1 MKESK
6 EKNDLFF
13 VCSLIEYIARK
24 TKNKKKYIVD
34 AIGKEKITKLYK
46 LAEVYHSENID
57 KVSDE
62 IIEESKIKLGNYEL
76 KLNNEKRPTFWELG
90 RIYERLIVMVNDNQ
104 EEYINTLFEVMTSWI
119 IEHLDNYNSSLYY
132 ENPGYIYE
140 CYKEGKIL

>member
-1 MKESK
+1 MEKEWKLSTRQESK

-46 LAEVYHSENID
+46 LADVYHSENID

-62 IIEESKIKLGNYEL
+62 IIEESNIKLGNYEL
-76 KLNNEKRPTFWELG
+76 KLNDEKRPTFWELG

-119 IEHLDNYNSSLYY
+119 IEHLDNYNSSLY
-132 ENPGYIYE
+132 I
-140 CYKEGKIL
+140 